1 MSEIE
6 ESENGILV
14 DFNSNDTFSKIK
26 SAVEAEPIED
36 IKPKPKRKPSKKDI
50 IAEAVEA
57 EPIEDIKPKP
67 KRKPTKKIIVE
78 PVETFEDIEDIKPKA
93 KATRKP
99 KKEIII
105 EDLTPVI
112 EPVEDIKPVEKNIKT
127 LEQVDCGKCGKQM
140 TKTTLRYHHEKT
152 CPGEKVN
159 KEELPVKK
167 RIIKEKVVEIPKVE
181 KSNLY
186 KDRLNEQIKLKKE
199 SMKKLASN
207 IA

>member
-67 KRKPTKKIIVE
+67 KGKPTKQIIVE
-78 PVETFEDIEDIKPKA
+78 PVDTFEDIEDIKPKA

-112 EPVEDIKPVEKNIKT
+112 EPVEDIKPVEKKNIKT
-127 LEQVDCGKCGKQM
+127 LEQVDWGKCGKQM

-186 KDRLNEQIKLKKE
+186 TDRLNEQIKLKKE
-199 SMKKLASN
+199 SMKN
-207 IA
+207 

>member
-14 DFNSNDTFSKIK
+14 DFNNNDTFSKIK
-26 SAVEAEPIED
+26 SVVEDIED
-36 IKPKPKRKPSKKDI
+36 KPKPKRKSTKKDI
-50 IAEAVEA
+50 IVEPVAEEA
-57 EPIEDIKPKP
+57 IEKPKL
-67 KRKPTKKIIVE
+67 KRTTNKNIIVE
-78 PVETFEDIEDIKPKA
+78 PVETVETFEDIKPKA

-112 EPVEDIKPVEKNIKT
+112 EPVEDIKPVEKKNIKT

-152 CPGEKVN
+152 CPGEKIN

>member
-1 MSEIE
+1 MEH
-6 ESENGILV
+6 
-14 DFNSNDTFSKIK
+14 
-26 SAVEAEPIED
+26 
-36 IKPKPKRKPSKKDI
+36 
-50 IAEAVEA
+50 
-57 EPIEDIKPKP
+57 
-67 KRKPTKKIIVE
+67 
-78 PVETFEDIEDIKPKA
+78 
-93 KATRKP
+93 
-99 KKEIII
+99 
-105 EDLTPVI
+105 
-112 EPVEDIKPVEKNIKT
+112 VEK
-127 LEQVDCGKCGKQM
+127 M

-152 CPGEKVN
+152 CPGEKAN

>member
-14 DFNSNDTFSKIK
+14 DFNNNDTFSKIK
-26 SAVEAEPIED
+26 SVVEGIED
-36 IKPKPKRKPSKKDI
+36 KPKPKRKSTKKD
-50 IAEAVEA
+50 
-57 EPIEDIKPKP
+57 
-67 KRKPTKKIIVE
+67 IIVE
-78 PVETFEDIEDIKPKA
+78 PVEEAIKKPKLKRTTKTSIIVEPVEPIETFEDIKPKA
-93 KATRKP
+93 KPKRKP

-112 EPVEDIKPVEKNIKT
+112 EPVEDIKPVEKKNIKT

-152 CPGEKVN
+152 CPGEKIN

-167 RIIKEKVVEIPKVE
+167 RIIKEKEKVVEIPKVE